1 MAAEPNNAPSTSFST
16 EEWQLRVDLAAA
28 FRLAVY
34 FDWHESVANHFS
46 AAVSDDGKTFLL
58 NPKWKHFAT
67 IKASELLCVDA
78 DDEDTM
84 NRADA
89 PEPSA
94 WCIHG
99 AIHAAVPHLS
109 LIHI

>member
-1 MAAEPNNAPSTSFST
+1 MRAEQNEPSSTSFST

-28 FRLAVY
+28 FRLAVH

-78 DDEDTM
+78 DDE
-84 NRADA
+84 
-89 PEPSA
+89 EP
-94 WCIHG
+94 
-99 AIHAAVPHLS
+99 
-109 LIHI
+109 